1 MNEKS
6 LPQGQLGPCTTRA
19 RSTTYFRWHHNTKKT
34 LRNKTQ
40 LQSFGW
46 VRLPGFGSLVYLLKI
61 LPSAKVMS
69 LFTIYYCAC
78 GGVFGGGGVVDRML
92 SAHWGVP
99 ERSSVFNVFKSTSFF
114 SLRPRPAWLVRIQ
127 KAFSW
132 HSPPSLLLEIDPRFC
147 RWGIQVGHRW
157 VTTETPIAG
166 SSGALKSEVLSL
178 LPNEAWGPR
187 IFGGAGSPDWV
198 PHLGTPCGH
207 CTQAQPGQF

>member
-46 VRLPGFGSLVYLLKI
+46 VRLPGFGSLIYLLKI
-61 LPSAKVMS
+61 FPSAKVMS

-78 GGVFGGGGVVDRML
+78 GGVLGWGCGGRDAQCTPGCAGK
-92 SAHWGVP
+92 
-99 ERSSVFNVFKSTSFF
+99 SSVFQVFKSTPFF

-132 HSPPSLLLEIDPRFC
+132 RSPPLLLLEIDPRFC
-147 RWGIQVGHRW
+147 RW
-157 VTTETPIAG
+157 VTDGWQQRHPLL
-166 SSGALKSEVLSL
+166 ALLEPWSLKFSRCFRTRFEVLESL
-178 LPNEAWGPR
+178 VEQGVQTELH
-187 IFGGAGSPDWV
+187 S
-198 PHLGTPCGH
+198 LGHHVVTVCR
-207 CTQAQPGQF
+207 CNWGQF